1 MYTVFQPFSDTLV
14 LFYLFMSFI
23 FAQFNIKTETG
34 TVHLA
39 WWVIWAHTIK
49 QNISFRSNTLSSD
62 GICWRPSNTVGI
74 TAATACKPNLHL
86 PSDCSECIWSRT
98 PRLDRWLNGSQSR
111 REGPVLF
118 WVEEVS
124 FRGSGIMTGLSHF
137 PREIK
142 SSFPLDCPAGENVWM
157 RRVGVSA
164 TSSRRH
170 PLWRP
175 AWYRLM
181 GFWDSQG
188 KNHGMC
194 CVPTLFP
201 VPQWATILQE
211 FYRVNRKPWGF
222 LCRLILYRGFASI
235 SAG

>member
-1 MYTVFQPFSDTLV
+1 MVSAGDLVTLLGSLLRWRV
-14 LFYLFMSFI
+14 NLTDL
-23 FAQFNIKTETG
+23 
-34 TVHLA
+34 HLA
-39 WWVIWAHTIK
+39 
-49 QNISFRSNTLSSD
+49 
-62 GICWRPSNTVGI
+62 
-74 TAATACKPNLHL
+74 
-86 PSDCSECIWSRT
+86 SDCSECIWSRT
-98 PRLDRWLNGSQSR
+98 PWLDRWLNGSQSR

-124 FRGSGIMTGLSHF
+124 FRGSVIMTGLSHF

-164 TSSRRH
+164 TSSCRH

-175 AWYRLM
+175 AWYHLI

-188 KNHGMC
+188 KNQGMC

-201 VPQWATILQE
+201 VPQWATILKE

-222 LCRLILYRGFASI
+222 LCLILDRGCIYFGWVTKIHGKANILKQLLQTYSTLHQLRLSLLI
-235 SAG
+235 PSSLNEPSQMCFGQKKKN

>member
-1 MYTVFQPFSDTLV
+1 MVSAGDLVTL
-14 LFYLFMSFI
+14 LGSL
-23 FAQFNIKTETG
+23 
-34 TVHLA
+34 L
-39 WWVIWAHTIK
+39 
-49 QNISFRSNTLSSD
+49 R
-62 GICWRPSNTVGI
+62 WRV
-74 TAATACKPNLHL
+74 NLTDLRL

-175 AWYRLM
+175 ARYRLM
-181 GFWDSQG
+181 GFWDLQG

-201 VPQWATILQE
+201 VPQWATILKE
-211 FYRVNRKPWGF
+211 FNRVNRKPWGF
-222 LCRLILYRGFASI
+222 LCRLILYRGCIYFGWVTEINGKANILKRLLQTYSI
-235 SAG
+235 LHQLRLSLLNPSSLNEPSQMRFGRRKN